1 VETPRGSCRL
11 RIGRFVSVFGRI
23 FLVLLGCFWVP
34 VGLFLLVRRGIYGQV
49 SPQEPLMGRRPPVR
63 VQSVGVSSPSSGAG
77 RIAEKIERWIGP
89 FSAGYFTVS
98 AFCVFQYVGFAAW
111 VNLHHNSMGAYC
123 RYDQIGRTGN
133 FYAYGQICN
142 INWVEWLQYWF
153 VLTFVFTAI
162 LQIPIVTLGAY
173 CCANRLYRHLQ
184 DRRGRSTRLAS
195 ELFRGQ
201 RLSQEIRHA
210 DDRVIAHPVVV
221 AGERCA
227 LCILP
232 VADHGA

>member
-1 VETPRGSCRL
+1 MRGRVAKYFFIVTAIAAIVAVGKGVHMSFGVANYEVYCDFQVTAEKANVETPHGSCRL

-34 VGLFLLVRRGIYGQV
+34 VGFFLLVRRGIYGQV

-184 DRRGRSTRLAS
+184 DRRG
-195 ELFRGQ
+195 
-201 RLSQEIRHA
+201 
-210 DDRVIAHPVVV
+210 
-221 AGERCA
+221 
-227 LCILP
+227 
-232 VADHGA
+232 

>member
-1 VETPRGSCRL
+1 MRGRVAKYFFIVTAIAAIVAVGKGVHMSFGVANYEVYCDFQVTAEKANVETPRGSCRL

-184 DRRGRSTRLAS
+184 DRRG
-195 ELFRGQ
+195 
-201 RLSQEIRHA
+201 
-210 DDRVIAHPVVV
+210 
-221 AGERCA
+221 
-227 LCILP
+227 
-232 VADHGA
+232 